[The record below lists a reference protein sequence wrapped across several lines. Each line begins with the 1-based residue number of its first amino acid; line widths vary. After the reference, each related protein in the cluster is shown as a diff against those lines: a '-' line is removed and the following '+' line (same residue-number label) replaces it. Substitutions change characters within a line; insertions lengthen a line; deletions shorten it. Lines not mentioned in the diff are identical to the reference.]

1 MVSRGRAEGQAQGVT
16 QEFAVG
22 TLPVQPGRQAGR
34 QAGLQPLTVHHCS
47 ALLHHAYNVL
57 HRSMASWL
65 VLKNDTVNSLRSES

>member
-22 TLPVQPGRQAGR
+22 TLPVQAGR

-47 ALLHHAYNVL
+47 ALLHHACNVL

-65 VLKNDTVNSLRSES
+65 VLKNDTAK